1 MKKYFII
8 DTNVLIHDPKA
19 YYSFD
24 DNVVIIPMIVL
35 EELDHLKSRPGA
47 VGQSARRTIRELE
60 NLRKSGNLHE
70 GVKTKK
76 GGLVKIELN
85 YREGENLPDSMES
98 RKPDNQKISVAIDY
112 SKNTPDPVIMVSKD
126 SNVRVKAEALGI
138 TSQDYETNKA
148 DVEELFKGFKIVE
161 ITKKTADAFYKNYEI
176 KLEEYEFYPNQCV
189 LLRNKSGSVS
199 ILTKYCP
206 ERGKLI
212 PLFHQSAKPWGI
224 EPRNLEQRFA
234 IELLLA
240 DDIKLV
246 SLVGSAGTGK
256 TILAL
261 AAGLQK
267 ILEEKS
273 FKRMLVARPIVPMG
287 KDIGYLPGSKDDKLS
302 SWMQPITDNLDLLFG
317 ADVKQEYNYLYDNG
331 LIQIEALTYIRGRS
345 VPDSFIIIDEAQN
358 LTPHEIKTIITRAG
372 ENSKIILT
380 GDPYQIDN
388 QYLDE
393 SSNGLS
399 FVAEKFKQ
407 EAIAGHIILAKGE
420 RSELASIAAKLL

>member
-1 MKKYFII
+1 MKKYFIL

-19 YYSFD
+19 FYSFD
-24 DNVVIIPMIVL
+24 DNVVVIPMIVL
-35 EELDHLKSRPGA
+35 EELDHLKSRPGT

-60 NLRKSGNLHE
+60 NLRISGNLHE

-98 RKPDNQKISVAIDY
+98 HKPDNQIISVAIDY
-112 SKNTPDPVIMVSKD
+112 LKNTNSPVIMVSKD

-138 TSQDYETNKA
+138 NAQDYETNKA
-148 DVEELFKGFKIVE
+148 DVEELFKGFKIIE
-161 ITKKTADAFYKNYEI
+161 INKKTADAFYTDYQLR
-176 KLEEYEFYPNQCV
+176 LEEYEFYPNQCV
-189 LLRNKSGSVS
+189 LLRNQSGSIS
-199 ILTKYCP
+199 ILTKYSID
-206 ERGKLI
+206 RNALI
-212 PLFHQSAKPWGI
+212 PLYHQSAKPWGI

-246 SLVGSAGTGK
+246 SLVGTAGTGK

-287 KDIGYLPGSKDDKLS
+287 KDIGYLPGTKDDKLS

-317 ADVKQEYNYLYDNG
+317 ADVKKEYNYLYDNG

-372 ENSKIILT
+372 ENSKIVLT

-399 FVAEKFKQ
+399 FVAERFKQ
-407 EAIAGHIILAKGE
+407 EKIAGHIVLEKGE